1 MPANFIMKMQFFPV
15 SLSLKKFLGFD
26 YIRSTEC
33 IGDFNATPTA
43 IRVFYVQ
50 RQCPSVPFMREIF
63 GFVRIRFVLYRCTD
77 EGIKKDLR
85 VFVHSI
91 TDKGVVV
98 DTGVDEPV
106 FLL

>member
-1 MPANFIMKMQFFPV
+1 MYVKDNNKLYFLLLLFMQVSTVDCRPMPANFIMKMQFFPV

-26 YIRSTEC
+26 DIRSTEC
-33 IGDFNATPTA
+33 IGDFNATPTT

-77 EGIKKDLR
+77 EGIKKD
-85 VFVHSI
+85 
-91 TDKGVVV
+91 
-98 DTGVDEPV
+98 
-106 FLL
+106 